1 MMMKRLMTAAL
12 AALILAAVPGVAVAQ
27 EATTTERSTEAREDQ
42 ATVAERHGTWIEK
55 LKARALEAIE
65 KRLTTIDDLEAAIN
79 RSATVDPDSAE
90 QLLAELRASAI
101 GLETLAGD
109 IRAAADLETVWGLVP
124 KIFEDYRIYAV
135 VAPKV
140 HLILAADAAGAV
152 GNRLAEATDKLA
164 TALDRLEEHGVDVG
178 DAETLLTEMERLI
191 ASGADAAAKVPG
203 MVLGLTPADYPGST
217 ETLRSAQAE
226 LQSGGADLRAAGHNA
241 HEIVRFIKSV
251 VGGGDTD

>member
-1 MMMKRLMTAAL
+1 MTMKRLMTAAL

-42 ATVAERHGTWIEK
+42 ATGAERHGVWIEK
-55 LKARALEAIE
+55 LKARAIEAID

-79 RSATVDPDSAE
+79 RSASVDPDHAE
-90 QLLAELRASAI
+90 QLIGELRASAF
-101 GLETLAGD
+101 GLEALAGD
-109 IRAAADLETVWGLVP
+109 IRAAEDLDTLRVLIP
-124 KIFEDYRIYAV
+124 QIFEDYRIYAV

-140 HLILAADAAGAV
+140 HLVLAADAAGAI
-152 GNRLAEATDKLA
+152 GDRLAEATDKLA

-178 DAETLLTEMERLI
+178 DAEALLTEMERLV

-217 ETLRSAQAE
+217 ETLRAAQAE
-226 LQSGGADLRAAGHNA
+226 LQSAGADLRAAGHNA

-251 VGGGDTD
+251 VGGADND